1 MKKRVSIKHWLL
13 ISMRISL
20 LQLLL
25 ISVFAGGSWGN
36 NIKGQDLLDRRVS
49 LNMSK
54 SALRTVLDLI
64 SKETNVRFTYSSK
77 SIQADRKIDINVKN
91 ERLEDVL
98 KQILKPLN
106 IEQDVVDGQIIL
118 RAAVPAHTRRTEPKS
133 AAMIFSTEEQNEVV
147 ERTITGKVS
156 DTNGGMLPGV
166 SIIIKGTQRGT
177 TTNEDGAYNLNVPDE
192 NTTLIFSF
200 VGYLSQEVQTASRSV
215 IDIKLAPDT
224 KSLNEVVVVGYGT
237 QKRGDILSAVS
248 SISEK
253 DFKAQPVTRVD
264 QVLQGRVPG
273 VQVTNAG
280 GAPGG
285 DVRIRIRGSNS
296 LSGDNDPLYVVDGYV
311 GADFT
316 TINPDDIA
324 SVEVLKDAS
333 ATSIYGSRGANGVVI
348 ISTKSGKNGKM
359 QIDFGVSGYSSKL
372 IKKYNTLN
380 AADFAETVNARG
392 LALAPS
398 GSTYVPR
405 FTDAQ
410 IQGYRQNGGTDW
422 QDQIFRTAP
431 GKEFKLGISGG
442 NEKTSYLVS
451 GNYLTQDGIIKNSD
465 FKRYSIRTN
474 IASQL
479 SEKFSFRMNFTGTRK
494 ENHNTSGTSQRSGA
508 LAQALA
514 WAPTTPV
521 YNEKGDYILY
531 DPTSSLFSNPVAL
544 ADENEYRFENTNI
557 NILTG
562 LRYEIISGL
571 SLDVQLGLNYGNL
584 QSKAYQGFPAS
595 RSWATAGRSSSEN
608 ITLQNT
614 NTLNY
619 KKVFNDLHRIDV
631 TAVFETQK
639 FTGTG
644 FNANV
649 TNLTYP
655 AQSYNNLALSAS
667 STVGSGYGG
676 WSILSTLGR
685 LNYSFKDRYLLS
697 ATVRRDGSSKFQGS
711 NKYSV
716 FPSVAVGWKASE
728 ESFIKDLNVFSNLK
742 IRGSWG
748 LTGNQ
753 GIGSYGTLSSYVTN
767 LDDAGAVFNGGGAIV
782 PGIILGNP
790 GNTDLKWETTEQINA
805 GADMEF
811 FDGRVSLSADYF
823 VKKTRDLLML
833 RTLPGYIGGY
843 SIQSNIG
850 QIQNKGW
857 EFAIGVTPI
866 RQGSFSWNSNINIAT
881 LRNKV
886 VSLGSDRDTIPLGEN
901 VLIPGN
907 SMNSF
912 WGYKFMGTW
921 KANEADQA
929 ALFGLKPGDARYQ
942 DVDGNGVINEKDYQ
956 IMGNGTPKISL
967 GWNNTFSYK
976 NLSLNVFFQGM
987 LGFDK
992 LNYTYAN
999 GMLGSTD
1006 AKEIIFEDIKKRYIP
1021 GVNENSDIPAF
1032 SSAASNQFVQTS
1044 RFVERGD
1051 FVRLKNVS
1059 LSYSI
1064 PRSVLKNIAA
1074 VRVFVSTTNLL
1085 TITKYKGIDP
1095 ESNSNNVSGLTW
1107 NNFGTD
1113 VQQGIDFGSYPNSK
1127 IYTAGINLT
1136 F

>member
-1 MKKRVSIKHWLL
+1 MKRRVSIQHSVLVG
-13 ISMRISL
+13 MRLSV

-25 ISVFAGGSWGN
+25 ILVVAGGSWGN
-36 NIKGQDLLDRRVS
+36 SIKGQDPLDKRVS
-49 LNMSK
+49 LRIK
-54 SALRTVLDLI
+54 QAELRTVLGLI
-64 SKETNVRFTYSSK
+64 SKETNVLFTYSS
-77 SIQADRKIDINVKN
+77 SAIRADRKVDVDVKN
-91 ERLEDVL
+91 QRLEEVL
-98 KQILKPLN
+98 KQLLKPLD

-118 RAAVPAHTRRTEPKS
+118 RTSAPPNQLPKDQS
-133 AAMIFSTEEQNEVV
+133 GSTVTQQPMEVV
-147 ERTITGKVS
+147 DRTISGKVS
-156 DTNGGMLPGV
+156 DANGLLLPGV
-166 SIIIKGTQRGT
+166 NIMIKGTQRGT
-177 TTNEDGAYNLNVPDE
+177 TTNEAGLYTLSIPDE
-192 NTTLIFSF
+192 NVTLIFSF
-200 VGYLSQEVQTASRSV
+200 VGYVSREIETGSLAV
-215 IDIKLAPDT
+215 IDITMETDT

-253 DFKAQPVTRVD
+253 DFNAQPVTRVD

-296 LSGDNDPLYVVDGYV
+296 LSGNNDPLYVVDGYV

-324 SVEVLKDAS
+324 AVEVLKDAS
-333 ATSIYGSRGANGVVI
+333 ATAIYGSRGANGVII
-348 ISTKSGKNGKM
+348 ISTKSGENGKM
-359 QIDFGVSGYSSKL
+359 KIDLGVTGFSSSV

-380 AADFAETVNARG
+380 AADFAEIVNARG
-392 LALAPS
+392 LALAPA

-405 FTDAQ
+405 FTEAE
-410 IQGYRQNGGTDW
+410 IQAYRQNGGTDW
-422 QDQIFRTAP
+422 QDHIFRTAP
-431 GKEFKLGISGG
+431 GKEYKLGISGG
-442 NEKTSYLVS
+442 NEKTSYHVS
-451 GNYLTQDGIIKNSD
+451 GNYLAQDGIIKNSD
-465 FKRYSIRTN
+465 FKRYAIRTN
-474 IASQL
+474 IASRL
-479 SEKFSFRMNFTGTRK
+479 SDKFSFRLNFTGTRK

-521 YNEKGDYILY
+521 FDANGDYILY

-544 ADENEYRFENTNI
+544 INENEYRFENTNI
-557 NILTG
+557 NILSG
-562 LRYEIISGL
+562 LRYDILSGL

-584 QSKAYQGFPAS
+584 QSKAFEGIPSS

-619 KKVFNDLHRIDV
+619 RKNFPDRHSLDV

-644 FNANV
+644 FNVNV
-649 TNLTYP
+649 SDLTYP

-667 STVGSGYGG
+667 SAVGSGYGG
-676 WSILSTLGR
+676 WSILSLLGR
-685 LNYSFKDRYLLS
+685 VNYSFADRYLVS
-697 ATVRRDGSSKFQGS
+697 ATIRRDGSSKFQGS
-711 NKYSV
+711 NRYSV

-728 ESFIKDLNVFSNLK
+728 ELFIQNLNVFSNLK

-782 PGIILGNP
+782 PGILLGNP
-790 GNTDLKWETTEQINA
+790 GNTDLQWETTEQVNA
-805 GADMEF
+805 GADMGF
-811 FDGRVSLSADYF
+811 FNGRLDLSVDYF
-823 VKKTRDLLML
+823 IKNTRDLLML

-857 EFAIGVTPI
+857 ELAIGVTPV
-866 RQGSFSWNSNINIAT
+866 RQGSVTWNSTINLAT
-881 LRNKV
+881 LTNKV
-886 VSLGSDRDTIPLGEN
+886 VSLGSDRDTIPLGEY
-901 VLIPGN
+901 VLIPGRP
-907 SMNSF
+907 MNSF
-912 WGYKFMGTW
+912 WGYKFMGTY
-921 KANEADQA
+921 KAHEGDEATV
-929 ALFGLKPGDARYQ
+929 FGLQPGDAKYE
-942 DVDGNGVINEKDYQ
+942 DVDGNGVINERDFQ
-956 IMGNGTPKISL
+956 VMGRGTPSVSL
-967 GWNNTFSYK
+967 GWNNTVSFK

-1006 AKEIIFEDIKKRYIP
+1006 AKEILFEDIKKRYIP
-1021 GVNENSDIPAF
+1021 GVNETSDIPAF
-1032 SSAASNQFVQTS
+1032 SSAASNQFIQTS
-1044 RFVERGD
+1044 RFIERGD

-1059 LSYSI
+1059 LAYTI
-1064 PRSVLKNIAA
+1064 PRSLLKNSAG
-1074 VRVFVSTTNLL
+1074 VRIFVSASNLL
-1085 TITKYKGIDP
+1085 TLTKYKGIDP
-1095 ESNSNNVSGLTW
+1095 ESNSSNVSGLTW
-1107 NNFGTD
+1107 DNYGTD

-1127 IYTAGINLT
+1127 MYSAGINLS

>member
-1 MKKRVSIKHWLL
+1 MKKRVNVKRWLCV
-13 ISMRISL
+13 SMRMSMI
-20 LQLLL
+20 QLLL
-25 ISVFAGGSWGN
+25 VLVFTGGSWGR
-36 NIKGQDLLDRRVS
+36 NINGQDLMDRRVS
-49 LNMSK
+49 LKVSR
-54 SALRTVLDLI
+54 SELRNVLNLI
-64 SKETNVRFTYSSK
+64 SKEANVRFTYNSK
-77 SIQADRKIDINVKN
+77 TIQADRKVDVNVKN
-91 ERLEDVL
+91 ERLEEVL
-98 KQILKPLN
+98 NQILKPLH

-118 RAAVPAHTRRTEPKS
+118 RNAAPVGLMNNEPVQNSASVTE
-133 AAMIFSTEEQNEVV
+133 AAD
-147 ERTITGKVS
+147 RTITGKVS
-156 DTNGGMLPGV
+156 DAKGGVLPGV
-166 SIIIKGTQRGT
+166 SIVVKGSQRGT
-177 TTNEDGAYNLNVPDE
+177 TTNENGAFSISIPTDDV
-192 NTTLIFSF
+192 TLIFSF
-200 VGYLSQEVQTASRSV
+200 VGYTSQEIVVGAQSV
-215 IDIKLAPDT
+215 INLTLAPDT
-224 KSLNEVVVVGYGT
+224 KSLNEVIVVGYGT
-237 QKRGDILSAVS
+237 QKRRDVLSAVS
-248 SISEK
+248 SVSEK

-273 VQVTNAG
+273 VQVTNSG

-296 LSGDNDPLYVVDGYV
+296 LSGDNEPLYVVDGFV

-316 TINPDDIA
+316 TINPDDIS

-333 ATSIYGSRGANGVVI
+333 ATSIYGSRGANGVII
-348 ISTKSGKNGKM
+348 ISTKSGKSGAM
-359 QIDFGVSGYSSKL
+359 QVSFGVNAYSSKL

-380 AADFAETVNARG
+380 AADFAETVNQRG
-392 LALAPS
+392 LALAPA
-398 GSTYVPR
+398 GSTYIPR
-405 FTDAQ
+405 FSESE
-410 IQGYRQNGGTDW
+410 IQGFRQNGGTDW
-422 QDQIFRTAP
+422 QDEIFRTAP
-431 GKEFKLGISGG
+431 GKEYKIGISGG
-442 NEKTSYLVS
+442 NEKTNYLIS
-451 GNYLTQDGIIKNSD
+451 GNYLTQDGIIDNSD

-479 SEKFSFRMNFTGTRK
+479 SSKFSFRMNFTGTRK

-521 YNEKGDYILY
+521 YDANGNYILY
-531 DPTSSLFSNPVAL
+531 DPTSSIFSNPVAL
-544 ADENEYRFENTNI
+544 AKENEYRFENTNI

-562 LRYEIISGL
+562 LRYEILSGL
-571 SLDVQLGLNYGNL
+571 SLDVQVGLNYGNL
-584 QSKAYQGFPAS
+584 QSKAFQGIPAS

-619 KKVFNDLHRIDV
+619 KKTFNDLHRVDI

-639 FTGTG
+639 FIGTG

-685 LNYSFKDRYLLS
+685 FNYSFKDRYLVS
-697 ATVRRDGSSKFQGS
+697 ATVRRDGSSKFQGD

-716 FPSVAVGWKASE
+716 FPSIAVGWKASE

-767 LDDAGAVFNGGGAIV
+767 LDDAGAVFNGAGAIV
-782 PGIILGNP
+782 PGIMLGNP
-790 GNTDLKWETTEQINA
+790 GNVDLKWETTEQINA
-805 GADMEF
+805 GADLEF
-811 FDGRVSLSADYF
+811 LDGRVTLTADYF
-823 VKKTRDLLML
+823 VKNTRDLLML
-833 RTLPGYIGGY
+833 RSLPGYIGGY

-857 EFAIGVTPI
+857 EFALGVTPV
-866 RQGSFSWNSNINIAT
+866 RTSDFSWNTSVNLA
-881 LRNKV
+881 LLKNKV
-886 VSLGSDRDTIPLGEN
+886 VSLGGDRDTIPLGEN
-901 VLIPGN
+901 VLIPGH

-912 WGYKFMGTW
+912 WGYKFLGTF

-929 ALFGLKPGDARYQ
+929 AVFGLKPGDAHYQ
-942 DVDGNGVINEKDYQ
+942 DVDGNGIINEKDYQ
-956 IMGNGTPKISL
+956 IMGNGTPKMSV
-967 GWNNTFSYK
+967 GWNNTFAYK

-1006 AKEIIFEDIKKRYIP
+1006 AKEIIFQDIKKRYIP
-1021 GVNENSDIPAF
+1021 GVNESSEIPAF
-1032 SSAASNQFVQTS
+1032 SSAASNMYVQTS
-1044 RFVERGD
+1044 RFIERGD
-1051 FVRLKNVS
+1051 FLRLKNVS
-1059 LSYSI
+1059 LSYTIPKSI
-1064 PRSVLKNIAA
+1064 LKNIAS
-1074 VRVFVSTTNLL
+1074 VRLFLSATNLL

-1107 NNFGTD
+1107 DNFGTD
-1113 VQQGIDFGSYPNSK
+1113 VQQGIDYGSYPNSK
-1127 IYTAGINLT
+1127 TYTAGLNLT